1 VAWETIVVVDFAAS
15 RKEGQED
22 LAEMSIPGYNFK
34 FLPPNN
40 LSVMLIKT
48 DTCTFAIYREKKYA
62 GL

>member
-1 VAWETIVVVDFAAS
+1 VDFAAS